1 MDSAC
6 GAVAVGAV
14 DGMHRRIDDDRRIK
28 MEGLKPELDLWRM
41 ETVDKYCQDLVENTN
56 ATESTKKDWMFGAI
70 NFAVSIAMI
79 SPREA
84 GILCRKYKLF
94 PEELIDVLYED

>member
-1 MDSAC
+1 
-6 GAVAVGAV
+6 
-14 DGMHRRIDDDRRIK
+14 

-56 ATESTKKDWMFGAI
+56 ATESTKKAWMFGAI

-84 GILCRKYKLF
+84 VILCRKYKVF
-94 PEELIDVLYED
+94 PDELIDVLYED